1 MLKNIIVCSTAVLAL
16 VAVAAQAAEPFSFGV
31 FGDTPYNGFERR
43 HLPALIAEMDAE
55 PLKVVIHDGDLK
67 SGGERCD
74 DALFDERLAVF
85 QTSQHPFVFVPG
97 DNDWTDCHRSSNGA
111 YDPLERL
118 DRLRKLFFAKPRQT
132 LGRYPLAVETQAD
145 DPAFSSWPEH
155 QRWQIG
161 PLLFLTLNV
170 PGSNNNFGKGST
182 PGEEFLQRSAA
193 VKAWIAAAFTRARA
207 LRLEG
212 IVIIMQAN
220 PDIEDFSAGRPRR
233 GYYELLMQLLTETK
247 RFDGQ
252 VLLVHGDSHFHRVDT
267 PLREPSGQRVANFTR
282 LETWGSPFMGWVKV
296 EVTPGEK
303 PLFRFWPR
311 DYSPRQG
318 D

>member
-1 MLKNIIVCSTAVLAL
+1 V
-16 VAVAAQAAEPFSFGV
+16 
-31 FGDTPYNGFERR
+31 
-43 HLPALIAEMDAE
+43 
-55 PLKVVIHDGDLK
+55 
-67 SGGERCD
+67 
-74 DALFDERLAVF
+74 
-85 QTSQHPFVFVPG
+85 
-97 DNDWTDCHRSSNGA
+97 
-111 YDPLERL
+111 
-118 DRLRKLFFAKPRQT
+118 
-132 LGRYPLAVETQAD
+132 
-145 DPAFSSWPEH
+145 
-155 QRWQIG
+155 
-161 PLLFLTLNV
+161 
-170 PGSNNNFGKGST
+170 
-182 PGEEFLQRSAA
+182 QRSAA

-303 PLFRFWPR
+303 ALFRFWPR
-311 DYSPRQG
+311 DYSPRQ
-318 D
+318 DD

>member
-1 MLKNIIVCSTAVLAL
+1 
-16 VAVAAQAAEPFSFGV
+16 VAASAA
-31 FGDTPYNGFERR
+31 T
-43 HLPALIAEMDAE
+43 
-55 PLKVVIHDGDLK
+55 
-67 SGGERCD
+67 
-74 DALFDERLAVF
+74 
-85 QTSQHPFVFVPG
+85 T
-97 DNDWTDCHRSSNGA
+97 RSSTSAWRCSRPASIPSCSFPATTTGPTATGAATAPTTRSNGWA
-111 YDPLERL
+111 GCA
-118 DRLRKLFFAKPRQT
+118 KLFFAKPRQT

-145 DPAFSSWPEH
+145 DPAFSGWPEH

-170 PGSNNNFGKGST
+170 PGSNNNFGKGRT
-182 PGEEFLQRSAA
+182 PGEEFVQRSAA

-233 GYYELLMQLLTETK
+233 GYYELLTQLLAETK

-252 VLLVHGDSHFHRVDT
+252 VLLVHGDSHVHRVDT
-267 PLREPSGQRVANFTR
+267 PLREPSSGQRVANFTR

-303 PLFRFWPR
+303 TLFRFGPK
-311 DYSPRQG
+311 DYSPRPG